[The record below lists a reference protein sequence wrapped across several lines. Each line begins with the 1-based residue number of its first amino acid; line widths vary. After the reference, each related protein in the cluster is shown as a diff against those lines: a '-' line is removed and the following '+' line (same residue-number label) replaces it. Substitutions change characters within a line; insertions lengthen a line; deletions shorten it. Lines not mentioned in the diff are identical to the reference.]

1 MPTDPSLPNEHAPAR
16 SLDRPSVVLGLITLA
31 LVSATAWLRL
41 GPGLWPVP
49 PTLGSH
55 LPPTRLGRLQDD
67 EELLLLGLEGRV
79 TWLVFLSAESAEG
92 RAVLPR
98 LESAWKR
105 LKSSRR
111 FAMVA
116 AAVEQ
121 DVPGRLRTALAEY
134 RDEGRLPL
142 YLAGRDVR
150 RTFGVD
156 GAEAPWHFL
165 VDPEGRIAAI
175 ARGSGA
181 ETIDRLAKQAG
192 GWLESMEPLE
202 APRFASASAGGA
214 GRNDVVAVADRR

>member
-1 MPTDPSLPNEHAPAR
+1 MSTDPSPTNDDAPAR
-16 SLDRPSVVLGLITLA
+16 AVDRPSVVLCLIALA
-31 LVSATAWLRL
+31 LASATAWLRL
-41 GPGLWPVP
+41 GPGLWPAP
-49 PTLGSH
+49 PKLGSP

-67 EELLLLGLEGRV
+67 EQLLLLGLEGRV

-92 RAVLPR
+92 RAALPR
-98 LESAWKR
+98 LEAAWKR

-134 RDEGRLPL
+134 RGEGRLPL
-142 YLAGRDVR
+142 YLAGRDAR

-165 VDPEGRIAAI
+165 VDPDGRIAAI

-202 APRFASASAGGA
+202 APRFAGA
-214 GRNDVVAVADRR
+214 GSARRNAVVAVADRR